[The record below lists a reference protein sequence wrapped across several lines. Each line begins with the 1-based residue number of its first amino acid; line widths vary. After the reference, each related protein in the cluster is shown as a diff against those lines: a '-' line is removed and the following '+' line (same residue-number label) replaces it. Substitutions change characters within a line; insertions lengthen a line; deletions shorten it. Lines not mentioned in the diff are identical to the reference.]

1 MSYICEARKG
11 LHINCYRVVQ
21 APVWGYDTETS
32 YYRDVQSSDAVL
44 GIKIP
49 FLGINATDDPV
60 SPDPAIYKMI
70 SLTAI
75 DFGQ

>member
-1 MSYICEARKG
+1 MKLERDCI
-11 LHINCYRVVQ
+11 LTTFRVVQ

-60 SPDPAIYKMI
+60 SPDPAIYTTI
-70 SLTAI
+70 SLTAV
-75 DFGQ
+75 DLGQ